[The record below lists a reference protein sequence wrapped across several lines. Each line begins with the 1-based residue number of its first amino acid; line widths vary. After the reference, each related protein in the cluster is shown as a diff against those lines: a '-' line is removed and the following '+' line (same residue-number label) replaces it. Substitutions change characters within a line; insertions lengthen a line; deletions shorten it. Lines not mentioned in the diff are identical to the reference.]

1 MKRVFGLVLER
12 LVFVSKNLKLSK
24 CRKQQKKK
32 KKLKTKPAVSERRI
46 GLALFWLERLGF
58 GFLHSRSDQHKNN
71 GTVCEDAD
79 LEGGVF
85 QHQAEWSRLRFQL
98 GVCMPA
104 TVLPQ

>member
-1 MKRVFGLVLER
+1 MQETTEEEEEAENQTSGEWETDRDE
-12 LVFVSKNLKLSK
+12 
-24 CRKQQKKK
+24 
-32 KKLKTKPAVSERRI
+32 
-46 GLALFWLERLGF
+46 FWLERLGF
-58 GFLHSRSDQHKNN
+58 GFLHNRPDQHKNN
-71 GTVCEDAD
+71 CTVCEDAD

>member
-79 LEGGVF
+79 LEGEFF